1 MRRFDHYARTQKWIW
16 TTAKALAEE
25 HDLGEP
31 IDVIADALVLYKA
44 ALEGQE
50 EETGAKTELQAH

>member
-1 MRRFDHYARTQKWIW
+1 MRRFDHYARTQRWIW

-31 IDVIADALVLYKA
+31 IDVIADALVLYQA
-44 ALEGQE
+44 ALEEKVGE
-50 EETGAKTELQAH
+50 ADVKTPVSHD